1 MLDYGGF
8 NYSLHNTYI
17 LHANMNFNSI
27 LLGLIT
33 NNGNI
38 PQMMIDPS
46 TGGQM
51 TIDGSGI

>member
-1 MLDYGGF
+1 
-8 NYSLHNTYI
+8 
-17 LHANMNFNSI
+17 MNFNSI

>member
-1 MLDYGGF
+1 
-8 NYSLHNTYI
+8 
-17 LHANMNFNSI
+17 MNFNSI

-51 TIDGSGI
+51 TIDGSGIYRYYISSSNFKNV